1 MMLIP
6 RRNYGLNLFDEFF
19 NDPFFTGSGREKSE
33 EPKNLPVMRTDIQEK
48 DGNYLLDV
56 ELPGFFKE
64 DIRIEL
70 TEGYLTISAQTAKEA
85 DDKAAGTFIHRE
97 RYTGS
102 CKRSFYVGEDIKQDD
117 IKAKFENGILKISVP
132 KKEAQPKVEED
143 KHIAI
148 EG

>member
-19 NDPFFTGSGREKSE
+19 NDPFFTGSRETAE
-33 EPKNLPVMRTDIQEK
+33 EPKNLPVMRTDIREK

-56 ELPGFFKE
+56 ELPGYSKE

-70 TEGYLTISAQTAKEA
+70 KDGSLTITAQASVDSDEQAKVSY
-85 DDKAAGTFIHRE
+85 IHRE

-102 CKRSFYVGEDIKQDD
+102 CKRSFYVGEQLRQEDIH
-117 IKAKFENGILKISVP
+117 AAFTNGVLRLTVP
-132 KKEAQPKVEED
+132 KDAPKAVEEAP
-143 KHIAI
+143 KYISI
-148 EG
+148 N

>member
-19 NDPFFTGSGREKSE
+19 NDPFFTGSREKAE
-33 EPKNLPVMRTDIQEK
+33 EPKNLPVMRTDIREK

-56 ELPGFFKE
+56 ELPGYSKE

-70 TEGYLTISAQTAKEA
+70 KDGYLTITAQASVESDEQAKVSY
-85 DDKAAGTFIHRE
+85 IHRE

-102 CKRSFYVGEDIKQDD
+102 CKRSFYVGEQLRQEDIH
-117 IKAKFENGILKISVP
+117 AAFTNGVLRLTVP
-132 KKEAQPKVEED
+132 KDAPKY
-143 KHIAI
+143 ISI
-148 EG
+148 N

>member
-19 NDPFFTGSGREKSE
+19 NDPFFTGSREKAE
-33 EPKNLPVMRTDIQEK
+33 EPKNLPVMRTDIREK

-56 ELPGFFKE
+56 ELPGYSKE

-70 TEGYLTISAQTAKEA
+70 KDGYLTITAQASVDSDEQAKVSY
-85 DDKAAGTFIHRE
+85 IHRE

-102 CKRSFYVGEDIKQDD
+102 VSYTHLDVYKRQAGSD
-117 IKAKFENGILKISVP
+117 
-132 KKEAQPKVEED
+132 
-143 KHIAI
+143 
-148 EG
+148 

>member
-19 NDPFFTGSGREKSE
+19 NDPFFTGSGREKTE
-33 EPKNLPVMRTDIQEK
+33 EPKNLPIMRTDIQEK

-56 ELPGFFKE
+56 ELPGFNKE

-70 TEGYLTISAQTAKEA
+70 KEGYQTISAQTAKDA
-85 DDKAAGTFIHRE
+85 DEKAAGTFIHRE

-102 CKRSFYVGEDIKQDD
+102 CKRSFYVGEQIRQEDIH
-117 IKAKFENGILKISVP
+117 ASFANGVLRLIVP
-132 KKEAQPKVEED
+132 KDAPKAVED
-143 KHIAI
+143 VPKYISI
-148 EG
+148 N

>member
-19 NDPFFTGSGREKSE
+19 NDPFFTGSRAKAE
-33 EPKNLPVMRTDIQEK
+33 EPKNLPVMRTDIREK

-56 ELPGFFKE
+56 ELPGYSKE

-70 TEGYLTISAQTAKEA
+70 KDGYLTITAQASVESDEQAKVSY
-85 DDKAAGTFIHRE
+85 IHRE

-102 CKRSFYVGEDIKQDD
+102 CKRSFYVGEQLRQEDIH
-117 IKAKFENGILKISVP
+117 AAFTNGVLRLTVP
-132 KKEAQPKVEED
+132 KDAPKAVEEAP
-143 KHIAI
+143 KYISI
-148 EG
+148 N

>member
-19 NDPFFTGSGREKSE
+19 NDPFFTGSREKAE
-33 EPKNLPVMRTDIQEK
+33 EPKNLPVMRTNIREK

-56 ELPGFFKE
+56 ELPGYSKE

-70 TEGYLTISAQTAKEA
+70 KDGYLTITAQASVDSDEQAKVSY
-85 DDKAAGTFIHRE
+85 IHRE

-102 CKRSFYVGEDIKQDD
+102 CKRSFYVGEQLRQEDIH
-117 IKAKFENGILKISVP
+117 AAFTNGVLRLTVP
-132 KKEAQPKVEED
+132 KDAPKAVEEAP
-143 KHIAI
+143 KYISI
-148 EG
+148 N

>member
-33 EPKNLPVMRTDIQEK
+33 EPKNLPVMRTDIREK

-70 TEGYLTISAQTAKEA
+70 KEGYLTISAQTAKED
-85 DDKAAGTFIHRE
+85 DDKAAGTFLHRE

-102 CKRSFYVGEDIKQDD
+102 CKRSFYVGEQLRQEDIH
-117 IKAKFENGILKISVP
+117 ASFANGVLRLVVP
-132 KKEAQPKVEED
+132 KDVPKAVED
-143 KHIAI
+143 VPKYISI
-148 EG
+148 N